1 MVTRSML
8 AVLLAGLV
16 GSARGYAASAVLSR
30 TFMPK
35 VHPVSLFRS
44 TSVAAPLHLRMADEI
59 SMPSME
65 APGCL
70 FGRRHAVLGFAAGLV
85 TALNPLPSNAAPV
98 NRNTGTVRAPLP
110 PGAADPKDWET
121 LTSAA
126 STVEAWGDDLDDPS
140 SWKTI
145 AEQVEKAPFT
155 QDSMDLM
162 FRKAAKNL
170 PPNALLGSDAGYW
183 AGVRVEAMQAMD
195 AFAVEVQYLQGESKK
210 KGGSADPADLKTY
223 HEDLVAKLKEFIAI
237 KDDVKICKRCA
248 GKTVGVAQ
256 EDGKV
261 KEFSEEERVRFGKD

>member
-1 MVTRSML
+1 MATRSML

-16 GSARGYAASAVLSR
+16 GSARGYAASTILSR
-30 TFMPK
+30 TFMPN

-44 TSVAAPLHLRMADEI
+44 TSVAAPLRLRMADSI
-59 SMPSME
+59 SVE
-65 APGCL
+65 APG
-70 FGRRHAVLGFAAGLV
+70 FGRRQAVLGIAAGLV
-85 TALNPLPSNAAPV
+85 TVFDPWPSYAAPV

-145 AEQVEKAPFT
+145 ADEVQKAPFT

-195 AFAVEVQYLQGESKK
+195 AFAVEVQYLQDESKK

-237 KDDVKICKRCA
+237 KDDVRICKRCA

-256 EDGKV
+256 EDGKA